1 MKYFMA
7 VIGNAE
13 TWQALGPEE
22 TRAIYERMDV
32 FNREMIDAGVLVSGA
47 GLKDP
52 SHSRTVRFD
61 AAGRSVVTDGP
72 FAEAKEQLAGYW
84 VIECASEDEA
94 LGWATRAPMESSVI
108 EVRPL
113 EDEV

>member
-13 TWQALGPEE
+13 TWNALGPEE

-32 FNREMIDAGVLVSGA
+32 FNREMIDAGVFVSGV
-47 GLKDP
+47 GLMDP

-61 AAGRSVVTDGP
+61 ATGNPAVTDGP

-84 VIECASEDEA
+84 VIECASDDEA
-94 LGWATRAPMESSVI
+94 LDWAKRAPMESSAI
-108 EVRPL
+108 ELRPL
-113 EDEV
+113 QDEA